1 MDLEQ
6 KYTEVEAYEIDDWFF
21 AQLQNF
27 DFSSAVV
34 IVGQIVDVVDDLPKL
49 NGWTQKVCGIINLE
63 KPFFF
68 EIEYLNQLHEI
79 PILVDIEEVSS
90 DDYLDAILDY
100 KTINQ
105 INNEEGTENREQD
118 KDT

>member
-1 MDLEQ
+1 MDLKQ
-6 KYTEVEAYEIDDWFF
+6 KYTEVDTYEIDDWFF

-27 DFSSAVV
+27 EFSFAVV
-34 IVGQIVDVVDDLPKL
+34 VIGQIVDVIDKLPKL
-49 NGWTQKVCGIINLE
+49 NGWTQRIYGVIESE

-68 EIEYLNQLHEI
+68 GIEYLNQPNEI

-90 DDYLDAILDY
+90 DDYLDGILDN

-105 INNEEGTENREQD
+105 IKNEKATDNTTQD
-118 KDT
+118 EDT